1 MTKTTL
7 TISPPPYAGIENII
21 ERASNIRLAL
31 FDVDGVLTDGSLHY
45 HSDGEL
51 IKTFNVLDGHG
62 LKMLQSSGIKTG
74 IISAKDSP
82 ALRRRISDLNIEHA
96 LLAQSNK
103 LAAYQQLLAETNLSQ
118 EQTCFTGDDVIDLE
132 VMNLCGL
139 AFSVAN
145 GHYSVKQQADWVTP
159 MKGGDGAVRA
169 ICDILLHSQLCSQS
183 RTRSHC
189 QSHL

>member
-1 MTKTTL
+1 MNPL
-7 TISPPPYAGIENII
+7 NTISPPPYTGIEDITQQ
-21 ERASNIRLAL
+21 AAKVRLAL

-45 HSDGEL
+45 SVDGEL

-62 LKMLQSSGIKTG
+62 LKMLQASGITVG

-82 ALRRRISDLNIEHA
+82 ALRRRIADLNISHA
-96 LLAQSNK
+96 LLGQSNK
-103 LAAYQQLLAETNLSQ
+103 LSAYQQLIAELNIPE

-132 VMNLCGL
+132 VMGCCGL

-145 GHYSVKQQADWVTP
+145 GHYSVKQKADWITP

-169 ICDILLHSQLCSQS
+169 ICDVLLYAQALHES
-183 RTRSHC
+183 
-189 QSHL
+189 